1 MTGLLPALRNIG
13 IKGKLAL
20 MLLPPILCLFYFI
33 GMDYHAKSAE
43 IVALERLTDISDVA
57 LRVGESIHLLQKER
71 GRTAIFV
78 TSGEGIAA
86 QELKRARELTDASL
100 DPMRD
105 ALRRL
110 NEKQRFPDMEKNI
123 QAALDGAGR
132 LKGSRDAVDARR
144 IDEQAALRFYT
155 EWIGHL
161 IQMLD
166 EAIVN
171 ERWHRLHNRLQAYI
185 ALLHGKEMLG
195 QERAQVGAILQL
207 KVLSRDRLVHLA
219 QLEARHEEYVHRYL
233 ELETPENRSRFRNGM
248 ETECVQ
254 EVRRVLYVLFQEGD
268 PARVGLDAAPWFE
281 RITCKIDQFKEI
293 EERLV
298 SEIRASVS
306 QAMMGQKE
314 RFFLFVILNGG
325 ALVVTLALVLL
336 IARHLTTHT
345 RTLVRTMRTFSEGDQ
360 RVRVTLT
367 SEDELG
373 HIGATFNE
381 MAGRIEQSTLQE
393 KANATREREDAERL
407 RQRVRKL
414 RDLVIQV
421 AGGDLTQRGD
431 ETGEDELAILGSN
444 VNIMIGNLA
453 EMVSQTDETVQ
464 SLSTALEQVHGAV
477 QAQSSGAA
485 QQAAA
490 INETTTTLEQIRAVA
505 SQTLEKAQ
513 AMGRIADQA
522 RGEGERGNQASR
534 QTLRAMDSIHA
545 KVGTI
550 ATTILALSEKI
561 GRIGEITMA
570 VNNLAQQSKMLA
582 LNASIEAAKAGEAGK
597 GFAVVADEVKHL
609 ADQSQQFTTQ
619 VQRILEEIR
628 HATDKSVMAT
638 EEGSKEVD
646 VGAALTEQAGVVV
659 QNLLDMLK
667 EVAIAG
673 QQIVAAVRQEAAGID
688 QIGAAMNEI
697 NHATTQSVTS
707 TRQTAQAIDNLS
719 RLSVKLRESIRF
731 RQA

>member
-1 MTGLLPALRNIG
+1 MPGLLSALRNIG

-20 MLLPPILCLFYFI
+20 MLLPPILCLVYFI
-33 GMDYHAKSAE
+33 GMDYQAKREE
-43 IVALERLTDISDVA
+43 IRELERLSDIADVA
-57 LRVGESIHLLQKER
+57 VRVGEAIHLLQKER

-86 QELKRARELTDASL
+86 QELKRARELTDARL
-100 DPMRD
+100 DPMRN
-105 ALRRL
+105 ALPRL
-110 NEKQRFPDMEKNI
+110 NEKSRVFGSEKSV
-123 QAALDGAGR
+123 QAALDGSGR
-132 LKGSRDAVDARR
+132 LKGVRDSVDGRR
-144 IDEQAALRFYT
+144 IDEPAALRFYT
-155 EWIGHL
+155 EWIGQL

-166 EAIVN
+166 DAILN

-195 QERAQVGAILQL
+195 QLRAQVGAVLQL
-207 KVLSRDRLVHLA
+207 KALPRDRLVHLA
-219 QLEARHEEYVHRYL
+219 QLEARHEEYVQRYL
-233 ELETPENRSRFRNGM
+233 GLETPENRTRFQNAM
-248 ETECVQ
+248 EVECVH
-254 EVRRVLYVLFQEGD
+254 EVRRVMYILFQEGD
-268 PARVGLDAAPWFE
+268 PARAGLDAAPWFE
-281 RITCKIDQFKEI
+281 RITCKMDQFKEI
-293 EERLV
+293 EDRLV
-298 SEIRASVS
+298 SEIQSGVS
-306 QAMMGQKE
+306 QTLTHQRE
-314 RFFLFVILNGG
+314 RFFLFAILNGG
-325 ALVVTLALVLL
+325 ALGVTLALVLL

-345 RTLVRTMRTFSEGDQ
+345 RTLVRTMRGFSEGDQ
-360 RVRVTLT
+360 RVRMTLI
-367 SEDELG
+367 SGDELG

-381 MAGRIEQSTLQE
+381 MAARIEQSTLQE
-393 KANATREREDAERL
+393 KANAAREREESERF
-407 RQRVRKL
+407 RHRVRKL

-421 AGGDLTQRGD
+421 AGGDLTRRGD

-453 EMVSQTDETVQ
+453 EMVKQTDETVQ

-490 INETTTTLEQIRAVA
+490 INETTTTLEEIRAVA

-513 AMGRIADQA
+513 ALGRIADQA
-522 RGEGERGNQASR
+522 RGEGERGNQAAR
-534 QTLRAMDSIHA
+534 QTLLAMDSIRV

-597 GFAVVADEVKHL
+597 GFAVVADEVKNL

-646 VGAALTEQAGVVV
+646 AGASLTEQAGAVVK
-659 QNLLDMLK
+659 NLLDMLK

-707 TRQTAQAIDNLS
+707 TRQTAQAIENLS